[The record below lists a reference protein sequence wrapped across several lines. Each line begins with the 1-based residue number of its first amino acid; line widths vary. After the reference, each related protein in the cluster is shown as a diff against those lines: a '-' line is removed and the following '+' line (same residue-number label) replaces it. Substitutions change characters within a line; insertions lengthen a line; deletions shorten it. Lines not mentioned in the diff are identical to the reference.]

1 MRFKEK
7 VVIVTGGATGIGRAA
22 SILFAAEG
30 AHVLVADINPDKGQE
45 TLDAIRQDGGQ
56 ATFFQV
62 DVSNEAHVMALTQQA
77 DTQFG
82 GVDVL
87 FNNAGIGLSKAAADT
102 SSSEWDKILG
112 VNLKGCFFFCKYTL
126 PLMQKRG
133 GGSIVINASAN
144 GVMAEPAIAAYCA
157 SKGGLIAFTRSL
169 ALDYA
174 KYNIRVNCIN
184 AGYID
189 TPINSEFFAT
199 PGSWEFAAKLHP
211 IGRVGRPEEV
221 AKAALFLAS
230 DDASFITGAAL
241 AVDGGLTAAIGGAVL

>member
-1 MRFKEK
+1 MRFKDK
-7 VVIVTGGATGIGRAA
+7 VVVVTGGATGIGRAA
-22 SILFAAEG
+22 SVLFAEEG
-30 AHVLVADINPDKGQE
+30 AHVLVADINPEKGQE
-45 TLDAIRQDGGQ
+45 TLNLIHQSGGQ
-56 ATFFQV
+56 ATFFQL
-62 DVSNEAHVMALTQQA
+62 DVSDETQVIALTQQA
-77 DTQFG
+77 DSTFG

-102 SSSEWDKILG
+102 TSAEWDKVLG
-112 VNLKGCFFFCKYTL
+112 INLKGCFFFCKYTL

-157 SKGGLIAFTRSL
+157 SKGGLIALTRSL

-174 KYNIRVNCIN
+174 KFNIRVNCIN

-199 PGSWEFAAKLHP
+199 PGSWDFAAKLHP

-230 DDASFITGAAL
+230 EDASFITGTAL

>member
-1 MRFKEK
+1 MRFKDK
-7 VVIVTGGATGIGRAA
+7 IVIVTGGATGIGRAA
-22 SILFAAEG
+22 SVLFAGEG
-30 AHVLVADINPDKGQE
+30 AQVIVADINPEKGQE
-45 TLDAIRQDGGQ
+45 TLAIIRDNGGQ
-56 ATFFQV
+56 ASFFQL
-62 DVSNEAHVMALTQQA
+62 DVSDESQIMALTQKT
-77 DTQFG
+77 DESFG

-87 FNNAGIGLSKAAADT
+87 FNNAGIGLSKTATDT
-102 SSSEWDKILG
+102 TSAEWDKLLG
-112 VNLKGCFFFCKYTL
+112 INLKACFLFCKYTI

-144 GVMAEPAIAAYCA
+144 GVMAEPGIAAYCA
-157 SKGGLIAFTRSL
+157 SKGGLIALTRSL

-189 TPINSEFFAT
+189 TPINTEFFAT

-211 IGRVGRPEEV
+211 IGRVGQPEEV

-230 DDASFITGAAL
+230 DDASFITGTSL

>member
-1 MRFKEK
+1 MRFKDK
-7 VVIVTGGATGIGRAA
+7 IVIVTGGATGIGRAA
-22 SILFAAEG
+22 SVLFAGEG
-30 AHVLVADINPDKGQE
+30 AQVIVADINPEKGQE
-45 TLDAIRQDGGQ
+45 TLAIIRDNGGQ
-56 ATFFQV
+56 ATFFQL
-62 DVSNEAHVMALTQQA
+62 DVSDENQIVALTQKA
-77 DTQFG
+77 DESFG

-87 FNNAGIGLSKAAADT
+87 FNNAGVGLSKTATDT
-102 SSSEWDKILG
+102 TSTEWDKLLG
-112 VNLKGCFFFCKYTL
+112 INLKACFLFCKYTI

-144 GVMAEPAIAAYCA
+144 GVMAEPGIAAYCA
-157 SKGGLIAFTRSL
+157 SKGGLIALTRSL

-189 TPINSEFFAT
+189 TPINTEFFAT

-211 IGRVGRPEEV
+211 IGRVGQPEEV

-230 DDASFITGAAL
+230 NDASFITGTSL